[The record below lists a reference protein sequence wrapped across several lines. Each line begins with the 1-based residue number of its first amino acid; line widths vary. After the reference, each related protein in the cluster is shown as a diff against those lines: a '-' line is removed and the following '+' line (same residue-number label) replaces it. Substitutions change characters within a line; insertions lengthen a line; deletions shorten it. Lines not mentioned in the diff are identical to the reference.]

1 MQPAEARR
9 QIATIYYILGRAQEL
24 IVKKLAVHALFA
36 ALMVGSQSGLVLAAE
51 FEMHQM
57 SHFSA
62 LNVIPFALL
71 LASIAVAPFINRH
84 WWEKNY
90 SRVSFGLGLFVIAYY
105 LFYIRASNGFA
116 DVAGGTSYGL
126 HKLIHTGV
134 EYYSFIA
141 LIGSLFVV
149 SGGIFIKVSNRATPL
164 VNTIILL
171 IGAIASNLLGT
182 TGASMLLIRPFL
194 RINKERIRGYQ
205 FIFFFFIVSN
215 IGGPLPPI
223 GAPPLFLGYLK
234 GVPFFW
240 VIGKVWHIWLLTTVI
255 VLVMFYIID
264 SINYSRVNDQL
275 TKAAGHGKM
284 EILGKQ
290 NFLYLFTILALV
302 LMQKA
307 EFIKHLE
314 ERMGESGELFI
325 TLIVATLMIVVSA
338 FSYKSSN
345 REALEANEFNFLP
358 IKEVAILFAGIFAAM
373 VPALDYL
380 EQNASALGINTY
392 GQFYWGSGILS
403 SVLDNAPT
411 YLNFLSAAFGLANLS
426 VDADMAKFL
435 DPTHTIIIGN
445 GLAVHTWKYVQAI
458 SLGAVFFGAVTYI
471 GNGPNFMVKSIAEQ
485 SGVECPSF
493 FEYVYKYSLPV
504 LIPTYALVWFLFF
517 R

>member
-57 SHFSA
+57 AHFSA
-62 LNVIPFALL
+62 LNIIPFALL

-116 DVAGGTSYGL
+116 DAAGETSYGL

-149 SGGIFIKVSNRATPL
+149 SGGIFIKVSNRATPI

-171 IGAIASNLLGT
+171 IGAIVANLLGT

-194 RINKERIRGYQ
+194 RINKERVKGYQ
-205 FIFFFFIVSN
+205 VIFFIFIVSN
-215 IGGPLPPI
+215 IGGALTPI
-223 GAPPLFLGYLK
+223 GDPPLFLGYLK

-240 VIGKVWHIWLLTTVI
+240 VLGKVWHIWLLTTVI
-255 VLVMFYIID
+255 VLVIFYIID
-264 SINYSRVNDQL
+264 SINYSRVQDRIS
-275 TKAAGHGKM
+275 KGAAHGQM
-284 EILGKQ
+284 EVLGKQ
-290 NFLYLFTILALV
+290 NFIYLFIILALV

-338 FSYKSSN
+338 ISYKSSN

-358 IKEVAILFAGIFAAM
+358 IKEVAILFAGIFATM
-373 VPALDYL
+373 IPALDYL

-458 SLGAVFFGAVTYI
+458 SLGAVFFGATTYI

-493 FEYVYKYSLPV
+493 FEYIYKYSLPI
-504 LIPTYALVWFLFF
+504 LIPVYALIWFLFF